1 MYVKSQDAT
10 NANQI
15 SLKRLSNKFRIITT
29 KEKKPTWTS
38 TKHLRANYRSHYVQS
53 KQTTKLTK

>member
-1 MYVKSQDAT
+1 LGKILCMYVKSQDAT

-29 KEKKPTWTS
+29 KEKKPT
-38 TKHLRANYRSHYVQS
+38 
-53 KQTTKLTK
+53 